1 MKNITLKPT
10 PSGLPALGHQG
21 QPLLAPR
28 VMGGGDSG
36 GRSSGA
42 CWSALPNAMQKS
54 WVPALVW
61 TTAAKNQAGNLQSGH
76 MHKPEAL
83 QSTWDSW
90 EKKKF
95 VCFLNGY

>member
-28 VMGGGDSG
+28 VMGGGDGG
-36 GRSSGA
+36 GRSSGT

-61 TTAAKNQAGNLQSGH
+61 TTAAKNQAGIFSQATCINLRHFKAPGT
-76 MHKPEAL
+76 PGR
-83 QSTWDSW
+83 
-90 EKKKF
+90 KKILF
-95 VCFLNGY
+95 AF